1 LAPVILVMKNAIVIN
16 NRDIFW
22 EELRSVLAKL

>member
-1 LAPVILVMKNAIVIN
+1 MKNAIVIN

-22 EELRSVLAKL
+22 EELPSVLAKL